1 MDYLKCP
8 FLLPYII
15 KMKKEFSNL
24 LEQAQTECNNYEF
37 DNCLNTLQELQYKTD
52 NYEILQ
58 DIIDEETAT
67 EMAKHELE
75 EGGLARL
82 YYFLWN
88 VNFATETVY
97 RIDWYWNLDE
107 VKQDDLQCYI
117 DEFKDYIEEN

>member
-1 MDYLKCP
+1 
-8 FLLPYII
+8 
-15 KMKKEFSNL
+15 
-24 LEQAQTECNNYEF
+24 
-37 DNCLNTLQELQYKTD
+37 
-52 NYEILQ
+52 
-58 DIIDEETAT
+58 
-67 EMAKHELE
+67 MAKHELE